1 VVFAGLLALAY
12 LAAKAFY
19 EKRPSSGV
27 KAPEVAQTNP
37 MDADNLAL
45 VRSLL
50 ESRDPSRI
58 PETQDA
64 LTALAMEP
72 IEVGA
77 AASRSSAQRT
87 RSPQGRDGAPSPSD
101 LRGNA
106 AFASPALG
114 NKRKRPI
121 PPLGHKASPHGIL

>member
-1 VVFAGLLALAY
+1 MVFAGLLALAY

-37 MDADNLAL
+37 MDADSLAL

-58 PETQDA
+58 PEIQAT

-77 AASRSSAQRT
+77 AASRSS
-87 RSPQGRDGAPSPSD
+87 PSFSKIWK
-101 LRGNA
+101 N
-106 AFASPALG
+106 LG
-114 NKRKRPI
+114 VFPI
-121 PPLGHKASPHGIL
+121 NFL

>member
-37 MDADNLAL
+37 MDAENLAL

-58 PETQDA
+58 PEIQAT

-106 AFASPALG
+106 AFVSQ
-114 NKRKRPI
+114 KRRVR
-121 PPLGHKASPHGIL
+121 A